1 MKASR
6 RRLFARRDASTRRKA
21 CKSACHRTAAEVDVQ
36 GTVTSSRG
44 AILHAIGSKEDARSV
59 AGAHAVDWCHDGNFS
74 ARCFTHGPMAYWRIR
89 PSIGFGRIAMTNCV
103 SSQADGV
110 WAMPSARAL
119 LVALL
124 LTEPPFVCLGPSGND
139 RYRKRSEAVWASRV
153 GCRVAAAFSGTGGRE
168 ITMDLEDEGK
178 IKRTFVRAS
187 LCSSSCCLHI
197 VFSNFSG
204 VARRCARAAI
214 AVFSLASNA
223 PGGTIRHVRVIGGVC
238 LRLRTS
244 FDARMHRPNLRSCRS
259 CFVLRLS

>member
-1 MKASR
+1 MPDETRAYVAK
-6 RRLFARRDASTRRKA
+6 FANLLAIELPPRWTSN
-21 CKSACHRTAAEVDVQ
+21 
-36 GTVTSSRG
+36 SSRG

-139 RYRKRSEAVWASRV
+139 RYRKRSEAAWASRV

-168 ITMDLEDEGK
+168 ITMDLEDEGSSN
-178 IKRTFVRAS
+178 RAS
-187 LCSSSCCLHI
+187 RYRCTGIRRPWPNPEPGATTWKVVATRESSDEILCWI
-197 VFSNFSG
+197 G
-204 VARRCARAAI
+204 RR
-214 AVFSLASNA
+214 
-223 PGGTIRHVRVIGGVC
+223 P
-238 LRLRTS
+238 
-244 FDARMHRPNLRSCRS
+244 
-259 CFVLRLS
+259 